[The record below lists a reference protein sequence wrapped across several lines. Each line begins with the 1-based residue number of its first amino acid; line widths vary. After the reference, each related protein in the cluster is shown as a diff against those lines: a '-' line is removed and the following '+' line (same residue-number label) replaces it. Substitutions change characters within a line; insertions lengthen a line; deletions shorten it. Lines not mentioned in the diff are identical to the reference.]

1 MDPSWDAQFPP
12 TVSKACNRCHAR
24 KVKCDLRVPQC
35 SACEKHN
42 EQCNITERVTYSY
55 AAVKSLQD
63 KIRDLQATINSLTQD
78 AETQPAEAPDVSRFG
93 DVRKEAEE
101 IGVLAIGRPN
111 SYADRI
117 YMGSATG
124 STFARIFFKQ
134 INLAPPTPNTQLSS
148 ASLDQ
153 DLFRNNAALPPQPI
167 ARFLFAAYIRRV
179 HLWWPFISLPF
190 LRSTIGHLY
199 EDPARC
205 SLYQRFL
212 VLMVLALASAHSAG
226 SPEYRRMLDVNSPA
240 DYFQTGLRFFLNFH
254 DHSRDLQG
262 LHSILLLSLWMMDSN
277 VRSHGDDL
285 WHLSRYA
292 MSVAIEIGLHRR
304 SSSAGSFS
312 AEDTEIR
319 NRTWWCIYS
328 LERQVAVITGRVLSV
343 REHAIDAPKPML
355 SGLDNLS
362 SSEAQA
368 APVVHRLNVQLFNHL
383 VRLRRI
389 GGRVLESVYIA
400 RGPDGRASKTTFQQ
414 ICDEIEKV
422 QQELQS
428 WKRDIEGL
436 DVKGTREYSE
446 MKVEHTK
453 TMARDADTHI
463 LHAHG
468 NDVAAC
474 IDLIERGIAGMKEDY
489 LLKYRDLLQAAR
501 LKVYG
506 PLAWEPTSPQTRFTD
521 LRPPAGTA
529 DTLGIFEPDD
539 MQSQL
544 FFQGEGLETY
554 VNQVTGYFDSSQVNL
569 DEGLTAWYD
578 AKTNF
583 TELIE
588 PHWQS
593 PRTIEGTMSES
604 QPKSQAANSHT
615 SVLNPKNAAILVGI
629 RDGVTNDFRLV
640 PRDQAVVS
648 VFDSNFLIGDG
659 IWEGIRAVRGRIQ
672 FAKEHINRL
681 FQSAKAMYMDLG
693 LTKADLLSLL
703 HQTLD
708 ANDMGDEPHVHI
720 RLVVSRGLKSTPY
733 QNPHVNIGLPLI
745 VIIPEIK
752 AVDPAAKERG
762 LRLGTTWV
770 RRGPPDVKDEQW
782 NHISKATDVQACV
795 SANVMG
801 VDEAL
806 MLDMRG
812 FVKTCNSVNFFIV
825 RGDEV
830 WAPTKDNQMQG
841 ITRQKTI
848 DVCRAAGITVR
859 ELDFALTEVYG
870 ADEAF
875 CTGTFPSQ
883 IHVTEVDGRKIGD
896 GNKGPV
902 TAAIQKLYA
911 AEVTRDVSRPR
922 EAILADLE
930 TPRDLSV
937 LKRLKL

>member
-134 INLAPPTPNTQLSS
+134 INIAPPTPNTQLSS

-355 SGLDNLS
+355 SSLDNLS
-362 SSEAQA
+362 SLEAQA
-368 APVVHRLNVQLFNHL
+368 APVAHRLNVQLFNHL

-521 LRPPAGTA
+521 VRPPAGTA

-569 DEGLTAWYD
+569 DEGLTAC
-578 AKTNF
+578 
-583 TELIE
+583 
-588 PHWQS
+588 
-593 PRTIEGTMSES
+593 
-604 QPKSQAANSHT
+604 HT

-806 MLDMRG
+806 MLDMQG

>member
-12 TVSKACNRCHAR
+12 TVSKACSRCHAR

-212 VLMVLALASAHSAG
+212 VLMVLALASSHSAG

-262 LHSILLLSLWMMDSN
+262 LHSILLLSLWMMNSN

-292 MSVAIEIGLHRR
+292 MSVAIEMGLHRR

-355 SGLDNLS
+355 SSLDNLS

-368 APVVHRLNVQLFNHL
+368 APVAHRLNVQLFNHL

-400 RGPDGRASKTTFQQ
+400 RGPDGRASKATFQQ
-414 ICDEIEKV
+414 ICDEIEKI

-446 MKVEHTK
+446 MKVEYGLLLLLMYRPSPTFMIPSREMVEICSRAVSGTVRQWLKLETQHGIGAVCRCFRHVHGVLMVGLAGLYCDWHTK
-453 TMARDADTHI
+453 TMARDADAHV

-474 IDLIERGIAGMKEDY
+474 IDLIERGIAWMKEDY

-569 DEGLTAWYD
+569 DDGLTAWYGSFLD
-578 AKTNF
+578 EF
-583 TELIE
+583 
-588 PHWQS
+588 
-593 PRTIEGTMSES
+593 
-604 QPKSQAANSHT
+604 QPT
-615 SVLNPKNAAILVGI
+615 
-629 RDGVTNDFRLV
+629 
-640 PRDQAVVS
+640 
-648 VFDSNFLIGDG
+648 
-659 IWEGIRAVRGRIQ
+659 
-672 FAKEHINRL
+672 
-681 FQSAKAMYMDLG
+681 
-693 LTKADLLSLL
+693 
-703 HQTLD
+703 QT
-708 ANDMGDEPHVHI
+708 AQQE
-720 RLVVSRGLKSTPY
+720 
-733 QNPHVNIGLPLI
+733 
-745 VIIPEIK
+745 
-752 AVDPAAKERG
+752 
-762 LRLGTTWV
+762 
-770 RRGPPDVKDEQW
+770 
-782 NHISKATDVQACV
+782 
-795 SANVMG
+795 
-801 VDEAL
+801 
-806 MLDMRG
+806 
-812 FVKTCNSVNFFIV
+812 
-825 RGDEV
+825 
-830 WAPTKDNQMQG
+830 
-841 ITRQKTI
+841 
-848 DVCRAAGITVR
+848 
-859 ELDFALTEVYG
+859 
-870 ADEAF
+870 
-875 CTGTFPSQ
+875 
-883 IHVTEVDGRKIGD
+883 
-896 GNKGPV
+896 
-902 TAAIQKLYA
+902 
-911 AEVTRDVSRPR
+911 
-922 EAILADLE
+922 
-930 TPRDLSV
+930 
-937 LKRLKL
+937 